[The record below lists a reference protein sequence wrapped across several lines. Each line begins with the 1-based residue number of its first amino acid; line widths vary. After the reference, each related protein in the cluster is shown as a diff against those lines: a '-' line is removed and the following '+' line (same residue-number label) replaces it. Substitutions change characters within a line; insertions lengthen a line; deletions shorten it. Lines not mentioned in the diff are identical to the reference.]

1 VSRGNACITYQQ
13 YKEFLERVEEAEA
26 NGKKLIVSNIAYDWG
41 VKVGTLKS
49 IRQRGIKKYDA
60 RLRKEQVMEELNRE
74 AWELLSSM
82 YHANRCEASTDVR
95 GKIRELL
102 DRRNKYE

>member
-1 VSRGNACITYQQ
+1 MNQGNAKITYPQ

-26 NGKKLIVSNIAYDWG
+26 TGKKLLVSEIAYDWG
-41 VKVGTLKS
+41 VNPRTLQH

-60 RLRKEQVMEELNRE
+60 RLRKEQAMEELNKE
-74 AWELLSSM
+74 AWELLGLM